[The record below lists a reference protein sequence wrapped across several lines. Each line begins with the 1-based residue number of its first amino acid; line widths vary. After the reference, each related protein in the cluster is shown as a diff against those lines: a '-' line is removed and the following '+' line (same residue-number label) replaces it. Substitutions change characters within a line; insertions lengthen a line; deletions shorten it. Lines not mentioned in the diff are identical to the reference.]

1 MFFPSGVNTLLWY
14 VYVYTWIQNKWCDS
28 VPDTYKLQPP
38 GKDRVPWMSIFSAVK
53 FSFIF
58 YFMYMYNRLWI
69 FISQINDSIRPRTVI
84 VTVALLSGT
93 LFFFLIW
100 TVIGICQ
107 MFNGPFSYLRVVGKI
122 WTVTEGCK
130 FVLLSITL
138 LSFCKHY
145 FHGPD
150 IKNFTM
156 INISSI
162 NYMKE
167 TQLLHSSMMH

>member
-1 MFFPSGVNTLLWY
+1 
-14 VYVYTWIQNKWCDS
+14 
-28 VPDTYKLQPP
+28 
-38 GKDRVPWMSIFSAVK
+38 
-53 FSFIF
+53 
-58 YFMYMYNRLWI
+58 
-69 FISQINDSIRPRTVI
+69 
-84 VTVALLSGT
+84 
-93 LFFFLIW
+93 
-100 TVIGICQ
+100 

-122 WTVTEGCK
+122 LTVTEGCK

-156 INISSI
+156 INISGI

>member
-1 MFFPSGVNTLLWY
+1 MYILEYRTSGVIRSPIHISY
-14 VYVYTWIQNKWCDS
+14 SHQEK
-28 VPDTYKLQPP
+28 
-38 GKDRVPWMSIFSAVK
+38 MSIFSAVK

-93 LFFFLIW
+93 LFFFLGIW

-156 INISSI
+156 INISGI

>member
-1 MFFPSGVNTLLWY
+1 MFMYILEYRTSGV
-14 VYVYTWIQNKWCDS
+14 IRCPIHIS
-28 VPDTYKLQPP
+28 
-38 GKDRVPWMSIFSAVK
+38 FSHQEKIVS
-53 FSFIF
+53 FFIF
-58 YFMYMYNRLWI
+58 YFKYMYNRLWI

-122 WTVTEGCK
+122 WTVTEGCN

-156 INISSI
+156 INISGI

>member
-1 MFFPSGVNTLLWY
+1 
-14 VYVYTWIQNKWCDS
+14 
-28 VPDTYKLQPP
+28 
-38 GKDRVPWMSIFSAVK
+38 
-53 FSFIF
+53 
-58 YFMYMYNRLWI
+58 MYMYNRLWI

-107 MFNGPFSYLRVVGKI
+107 MFNRPFSYLRVVGKI
-122 WTVTEGCK
+122 WTVTESCK

-156 INISSI
+156 INISGI
-162 NYMKE
+162 NYMKKKHSFCILQWCIKLKW
-167 TQLLHSSMMH
+167 TQLNRMLVSNFF

>member
-1 MFFPSGVNTLLWY
+1 
-14 VYVYTWIQNKWCDS
+14 
-28 VPDTYKLQPP
+28 
-38 GKDRVPWMSIFSAVK
+38 
-53 FSFIF
+53 
-58 YFMYMYNRLWI
+58 MYNRLWI

-156 INISSI
+156 ITTWKKHSFCILQWCI
-162 NYMKE
+162 KLKW
-167 TQLLHSSMMH
+167 TQLNRMLVSNFFFK